1 MTTTIVLAAVTHWA
15 VPAMSEVMRLPDKTP
30 EDGVRGGTVT
40 IIAAKDEY
48 EPGSFVVRSDEDLGK
63 VRFELEEFKQ
73 VKKTGE
79 GEEKET
85 GVVFPKANL
94 DLKFVKV
101 WYQNRNAWFC
111 YFGDTGF
118 KLCPELLV
126 NDEDL
131 IRVDEDKVA
140 NYARLVDAD
149 GRVRERWINPPR
161 QMSKNR
167 EGREW
172 KRSWQLDANFLS
184 MSPEFRDAE
193 SLRPVSLGVGE
204 AKQFFLTAHVA
215 KDQPEG
221 VYRGKVS
228 MKRVVDGSALG
239 EIPVA
244 IRVLPF
250 ALPAPCTYADPSRQM
265 AIASYHYLE
274 MRGILGRNGGDR
286 ALGVRQLERI
296 LADQVAHGQTMHML
310 KPDVDG
316 KDGEA
321 LMTVGLMKKVGMRT
335 DELIALASAY
345 TFPRKP
351 MEYGPLHSNAV
362 AKAASFRRAFGHC
375 NVYLSFGDE
384 PKGNWF
390 MRVRPFFEAYH
401 DAGFGFFLAGDGNMF
416 SRGSEFVDWAN
427 LAEWPENAQP
437 TAKWNS
443 LAGNRVAW
451 YGKMHVGPE
460 NPAFNRRQYGMAPYL
475 SGYTALCNYAHH
487 LGPYNDDTTIYRP
500 MVFAYGVHGGV
511 MDTIQWEGFREGV
524 DDMRYATL
532 VMRLAKRAEAS
543 DDPATVRLGRRAKRL
558 LAMFDASSGD
568 MAALRLEMTRY
579 IQQLRAKV
587 GDVALDAPPK
597 AIDADADALIA
608 KYDTGVPVKP
618 TMDLSDDA
626 LRETV
631 RVALESGCADA
642 TNANE
647 RVAKLEEAGCCANW
661 LGDEESVRRLWKM
674 RQEIAKPWPRRVMEV
689 PYSEVPIRTAE
700 SWAKLSVSVD
710 AQPLDRAFSCWL
722 DVLVTDV
729 GTGRG
734 DVSGGGAAASKP
746 MFSAACDEW
755 GVHLRFVERMA
766 NVRAIELCAEKGGL
780 LEMYFAPGADA
791 PHAAFLVDV
800 APGGKATVY
809 NAQYETFGVRRVRDD
824 ARHFRSQIVFDG
836 DRVETH
842 VSVAWENYAGRL
854 PTDGD
859 EWEFEALRWSGSG
872 NAAWNG
878 TESIHGRSTW
888 GRLKFRIPP
897 AARNAIR
904 RRQICAAAAAYRRE
918 KAVEQHYDG
927 SLSWWEDPHVGDAVF
942 YEKSLA
948 PFVARLDALAERAK
962 PEMSDAEV
970 ASFSDADLSAL
981 LDVRFEVS
989 RRRHDWLEA
998 RVCGA
1003 GK

>member
-1 MTTTIVLAAVTHWA
+1 MTTAIVLAAVTHWA
-15 VPAMSEVMRLPDKTP
+15 VPAMSEMMRLPDKTP
-30 EDGVRGGTVT
+30 EDGAKGGTVT

-63 VRFELEEFKQ
+63 VEFTLSEFRSDAD
-73 VKKTGE
+73 VL
-79 GEEKET
+79 
-85 GVVFPKANL
+85 FPADAL
-94 DLKFVKV
+94 DLKFVKA
-101 WYQNRNAWFC
+101 WYQNRNAWFS

-131 IRVDEDKVA
+131 IRVDAEKAA
-140 NYARLVDAD
+140 NYARLVGAD
-149 GRVRERWINPPR
+149 GRAHERWINPPR
-161 QMSKNR
+161 QMAMNR
-167 EGREW
+167 EGKKW
-172 KRSWQLDANFLS
+172 KSSWNLDANFLS

-193 SLRPVSLGVGE
+193 RLRPVALGAGE

-215 KDQPEG
+215 KGQPAG
-221 VYRGKVS
+221 LYRGAVR
-228 MKRVVDGSALG
+228 MKRVADGAALG
-239 EIPVA
+239 EVPVS
-244 IRVLPF
+244 ICVLPF

-274 MRGILGRNGGDR
+274 MRWILARNGGDR

-310 KPDVDG
+310 KPDIDS

-335 DELIALASAY
+335 DELIALASTY
-345 TFPRKP
+345 PRRV

-362 AKAASFRRAFGHC
+362 AKAASFRRAFGHS

-390 MRVRPFFEAYH
+390 AKVRPFFEAYH

-427 LAEWPENAQP
+427 LAEWPDNARP
-437 TAKWNS
+437 TARWNS

-487 LGPYNDDTTIYRP
+487 LGPFNDDKTTYRP
-500 MVFAYGVHGGV
+500 MVFAYGVYGGV
-511 MDTIQWEGFREGV
+511 IDTIQWEGFREGV

-532 VMRLAKRAEAS
+532 MMRLAKRAEAS
-543 DDPATVRLGRRAKRL
+543 ADPATVRLGRRAKRL
-558 LAMFDASSGD
+558 LAMFDAASGD
-568 MAALRLEMTRY
+568 LASLRLEMSQH
-579 IQQLRAKV
+579 ILALHGKV
-587 GDVALDAPPK
+587 GDAAPDAPHK
-597 AIDADADALIA
+597 AIDVDADELIA
-608 KYDTGVPVKP
+608 KYDAGVPAKP
-618 TMDLSDDA
+618 SMDLSDGA

-631 RVALESGCADA
+631 RAALENGCAEVADA
-642 TNANE
+642 KT
-647 RVAKLEEAGCCANW
+647 RVAKLDEAGCCANW
-661 LGDEESVRRLWKM
+661 LCDEAAVRRLWSM
-674 RQEIAKPWPRRVMEV
+674 RQEVARPQPRRVMKV
-689 PYSEVPIRTAE
+689 PYSEMPMQTAE
-700 SWAKLSVSVD
+700 SWAKLSVRVD
-710 AQPLDRAFSCWL
+710 PQPLDRAYGGKL
-722 DVLVTDV
+722 DFLVTDV

-734 DVSGGGAAASKP
+734 DVSGGNAAASRP
-746 MFSAACDEW
+746 VFSAVCDEW
-755 GVHLRFVERMA
+755 GVHLRFVEKLA
-766 NVRAIELCAEKGGL
+766 NARQVELCAAKGGSW
-780 LEMYFAPGADA
+780 EMYFAPGADA

-800 APGGKATVY
+800 APGGKASVY
-809 NAQYETFGVRRVRDD
+809 NTQYETFGVRRVRDD

-836 DRVETH
+836 DKVETC

-854 PTDGD
+854 PHDGD
-859 EWEFEALRWSGSG
+859 EWEFEALRWGGSG

-888 GRLKFRIPP
+888 GRLRFMIPP

-904 RRQICAAAAAYRRE
+904 RRQICAAVAAYRRE
-918 KAVEQHYDG
+918 KTVEQHYDG
-927 SLSWWEDPHVGDAVF
+927 SLSWWEDPHVGDAEF
-942 YEKSLA
+942 YEKSITPL
-948 PFVARLDALAERAK
+948 VARLDALAERAK
-962 PEMSDAEV
+962 PEMPDAAVE
-970 ASFSDADLSAL
+970 AFSDADLSAL
-981 LDVRFEVS
+981 LDVKFEVA
-989 RRRHDWLEA
+989 RRRQRWLEA
-998 RVCGA
+998 KIVAEEKR
-1003 GK
+1003 